1 MQEELVQHLSVASIP
16 GGLKYVLAT
25 RAGEGPEEL
34 LGAETHLLD
43 STGEPLL
50 R

>member
-1 MQEELVQHLSVASIP
+1 LQQLKVSSIP

-25 RAGEGPEEL
+25 RAGEGPEL
-34 LGAETHLLD
+34 LGAEDHLLD

-50 R
+50 H